1 MIFKYTRVWLSGCI
15 ISIHA
20 AATVAFETIS
30 DYSTLSAD
38 KTAETLTLLQMQQK
52 TVNGT
57 DF

>member
-20 AATVAFETIS
+20 AATVAFETSS

-38 KTAETLTLLQMQQK
+38 KTAETLTLLQMQK
-52 TVNGT
+52 TLNGT